1 MELITYLINVLI
13 FCQVLVFMYFYEISL
28 RIPIVKIDMDYGLL
42 SNDVILETFFYGV
55 SFLFVFGVIL
65 TGFAFQFYTNVL
77 ILQYVLLVLYAY
89 RVLSKKERVL
99 TAICLSFLLV
109 FFNSYLWES
118 VLHFAEYTVNP
129 MMIFNFRELI
139 HLVVL
144 PFLYSH
150 YTVDKK
156 PVLAKLR
163 ILLFINF
170 LFSLLTLEV
179 YPNIDSYRFYIPIFR
194 HLVNLTHYINRCIS
208 LVMLLDMFTKNLK
221 VREVRMSWF
230 SGWLYDE

>member
-1 MELITYLINVLI
+1 MDITKYLLNVLI
-13 FCQVLVFMYFYEISL
+13 FGQCLVFMYFYERSYKVQNRKASL
-28 RIPIVKIDMDYGLL
+28 DYGILT
-42 SNDVILETFFYGV
+42 SDVILETFFYGV
-55 SFLFVFGVIL
+55 STIFIICVIV
-65 TGFAFQFYTNVL
+65 TGFAFQFYTNSL
-77 ILQYVLLVLYAY
+77 ILQYVFLVLYAY

-144 PFLYSH
+144 PFLYAH

-163 ILLFINF
+163 ILIFINF
-170 LFSLLTLEV
+170 LFSLLTIEV

-208 LVMLLDMFTKNLK
+208 LVMLLDMFVKHAK
-221 VREVRMSWF
+221 VRLERKEWF
-230 SGWLYDE
+230 